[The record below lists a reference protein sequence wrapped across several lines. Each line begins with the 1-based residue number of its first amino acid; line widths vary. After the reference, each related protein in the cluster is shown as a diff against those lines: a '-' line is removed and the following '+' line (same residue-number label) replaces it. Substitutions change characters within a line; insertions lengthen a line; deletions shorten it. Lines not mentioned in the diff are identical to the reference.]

1 MKRIMKRI
9 IGFIIGLIGAI
20 LLMIDNITSY
30 LKHKKQRRKK

>member
-1 MKRIMKRI
+1 MKRI

-20 LLMIDNITSY
+20 LLVIDNIISY